1 MASDDDP
8 ATDPAPPAPEPPAAR
23 RFARIA
29 AATAAARERA
39 ERVEEWGEAKRRES
53 PFAAWLYDVYERDR
67 DCGGGLLAGALA
79 YRFFIWLLPFVLV
92 LVGGLGVVSSAASE
106 SPGEL
111 AEQTHLAALVT
122 SSVENAAK
130 SNARWYALLIGVP
143 VLLYTTRT
151 LLRALMG
158 VNRLIW
164 TARVRRTK
172 PTPLQTLGFL
182 AIMTAFPLVAGI
194 AAAARASS
202 AALGLTITLGATLLY
217 GALWLLISLW
227 LPHAEAPARTLLPGS
242 AVFALGTLGL
252 HVFWGYVVG
261 PLATSRQDTYG
272 SLGVAAAL
280 LLGLYFL
287 GRLLVVSGAVNATL
301 WERSSGDPVA
311 RPVGRDVREE
321 LDSL

>member
-1 MASDDDP
+1 MTSDDKPSTDPGLPEPEAP
-8 ATDPAPPAPEPPAAR
+8 ATR
-23 RFARIA
+23 HFARIA
-29 AATAAARERA
+29 ATAAAARERA
-39 ERVEEWGEAKRRES
+39 ERVEEWGETKRRES
-53 PFAAWLYDVYERDR
+53 SFAAWLYDVYERDR

-92 LVGGLGVVSSAASE
+92 LVGGLGVVSAAASE
-106 SPGEL
+106 APGEL
-111 AEQTHLAALVT
+111 ADQTHLAALVT
-122 SSVENAAK
+122 SSVQSAAK

-158 VNRLIW
+158 VNRLVW

-182 AIMTAFPLVAGI
+182 GIMTAFPVVSGI

-202 AALGLTITLGATLLY
+202 TALGLTITLGATLLY
-217 GALWLLISLW
+217 GALWLVISLW
-227 LPHAEAPARTLLPGS
+227 LPHAEAPARALLPGS
-242 AVFALGTLGL
+242 AVFAAGTLGL
-252 HVFWGYVVG
+252 HVFWAYIVG

-272 SLGVAAAL
+272 SLGIAAAL

-301 WERSSGDPVA
+301 WERNSGDRGP
-311 RPVGRDVREE
+311 RPVRRDVREE
-321 LDSL
+321 LESL

>member
-1 MASDDDP
+1 MNSDDNP
-8 ATDPAPPAPEPPAAR
+8 ATDPGPPAPEPPAAR
-23 RFARIA
+23 RFARL
-29 AATAAARERA
+29 AATAAVARERA

-53 PFAAWLYDVYERDR
+53 SFVAWLYDVYERDR

-92 LVGGLGVVSSAASE
+92 LVGGLGVVSAAASE
-106 SPGEL
+106 TPGEV
-111 AEQTHLAALVT
+111 ADQAHLSAIVT
-122 SSVENAAK
+122 SSVQSAAK

-164 TARVRRTK
+164 TARVRRPK
-172 PTPLQTLGFL
+172 PTPLQGLGFL
-182 AIMTAFPLVAGI
+182 AVMTAFPVVSGI

-202 AALGLTITLGATLLY
+202 TALGLTITLGATLLY
-217 GALWLLISLW
+217 GALWLLISVW
-227 LPHAEAPARTLLPGS
+227 LPHSDAPARALLPGS

-252 HVFWGYVVG
+252 HVFWAYIVG

-301 WERSSGDPVA
+301 WERSRGEPGERQLDGA
-311 RPVGRDVREE
+311 VREE
-321 LDSL
+321 LESL